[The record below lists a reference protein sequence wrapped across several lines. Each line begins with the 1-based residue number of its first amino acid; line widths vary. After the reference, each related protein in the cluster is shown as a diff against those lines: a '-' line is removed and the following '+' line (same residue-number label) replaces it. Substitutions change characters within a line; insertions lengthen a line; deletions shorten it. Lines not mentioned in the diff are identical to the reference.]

1 MESPDQPERESHM
14 AEKSSNSAG
23 PANGGASKPKEG
35 VTKMEAV
42 RRALAKLGLDAKRG
56 AIQTFVK
63 EQFGVEMSLDHVSN
77 YKSELTKKAG
87 KGKAKAKPRM
97 TAETKPAP
105 EAAAAPR
112 ETAPEPPATK
122 KPAAGGKSGGIPL
135 GDILT
140 VKELVGRLGAGPLH
154 TLIDAFAK

>member
-1 MESPDQPERESHM
+1 M
-14 AEKSSNSAG
+14 AEKKGTNSAG
-23 PANGGASKPKEG
+23 PSNGGASKPQAG

-42 RRALAKLGLDAKRG
+42 RQAIASLGWGAKRE

-77 YKSELTKKAG
+77 YKSDLAKKAG
-87 KGKAKAKPRM
+87 KGKARSKKGPAK
-97 TAETKPAP
+97 TKPAP
-105 EAAAAPR
+105 VAAAVPR
-112 ETAPEPPATK
+112 ETAPEPPAAT

-140 VKELVGRLGAGPLH
+140 VKELVERLGAAPLH
-154 TLIDAFAK
+154 TLIDAFAR